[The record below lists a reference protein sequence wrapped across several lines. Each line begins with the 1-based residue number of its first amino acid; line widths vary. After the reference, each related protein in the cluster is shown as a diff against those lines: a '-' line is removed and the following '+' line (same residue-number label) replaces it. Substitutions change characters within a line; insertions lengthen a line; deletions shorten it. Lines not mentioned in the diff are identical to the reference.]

1 MHNNKKLPGGCKKNI
16 RMRRKSG
23 EWEIHCCCPPVLTY
37 CSLSGGAERRRRDGI
52 VLSTKSL
59 IVTAEE
65 KALLGGGSDPERLCV
80 ACLSGENVL
89 VCGRQFA
96 GERVGEREATVELRV
111 RGRVSRQLDWRVSP
125 WLHFCACLVK
135 HIKNTQIDV
144 RHRLEIRRGAVPL
157 LAEDDRAGAL
167 PLTLSAPR
175 KLRGFVPFDHHQV
188 DEP

>member
-1 MHNNKKLPGGCKKNI
+1 
-16 RMRRKSG
+16 MRNPLLLSS
-23 EWEIHCCCPPVLTY
+23 CVTY

-65 KALLGGGSDPERLCV
+65 KALLGGGGSDPERLCV

-111 RGRVSRQLDWRVSP
+111 RGRVSRQLD
-125 WLHFCACLVK
+125 
-135 HIKNTQIDV
+135 
-144 RHRLEIRRGAVPL
+144 
-157 LAEDDRAGAL
+157 
-167 PLTLSAPR
+167 
-175 KLRGFVPFDHHQV
+175 
-188 DEP
+188 